1 MTTNCCFTHLSL
13 GDEEIL
19 KGIVNDF
26 SEFNKIRPMDI
37 GEIKMDNLADEL
49 VDIDIDV
56 VKDYFTEEAW
66 NAIKQSGIV
75 NSNQLNIHLKMNVMS
90 MFCVLFINWLS
101 ICCVDLKFL

>member
-1 MTTNCCFTHLSL
+1 MTTNCCFSHLSL

-19 KGIVNDF
+19 EWIVNDF

-49 VDIDIDV
+49 VHIDIDV

-90 MFCVLFINWLS
+90 MFCVLYLIH
-101 ICCVDLKFL
+101 

>member
-1 MTTNCCFTHLSL
+1 MTTNCCFSHLSL

-19 KGIVNDF
+19 EWIVNDF

-66 NAIKQSGIV
+66 NAIKQSVDG
-75 NSNQLNIHLKMNVMS
+75 LKKEWQCQECLVAKHKNMIECDVCYS
-90 MFCVLFINWLS
+90 WYHW
-101 ICCVDLKFL
+101 

>member
-49 VDIDIDV
+49 VVSYAACSRVRGFLPTYRLLTAATHSIP
-56 VKDYFTEEAW
+56 
-66 NAIKQSGIV
+66 IV
-75 NSNQLNIHLKMNVMS
+75 
-90 MFCVLFINWLS
+90 
-101 ICCVDLKFL
+101 